1 MARGKSAK
9 RSARPQRPRSPPP
22 GYSHGEAPV
31 RPSLALRLKPGWR
44 VAGAGAFADAAG
56 ARLDVSAELPPGAEL
71 VATVP
76 ALARADPQRLS
87 APERELARHARLVLP
102 AGADAARLLP
112 RVARW
117 AAVQDAALSP
127 QVSLP

>member
-1 MARGKSAK
+1 MARRKTAKSK
-9 RSARPQRPRSPPP
+9 RSRSPPP
-22 GYSHGEAPV
+22 GYSHGEAAV

-56 ARLDVSAELPPGAEL
+56 ARLEVAAGLPPGAEL
-71 VATVP
+71 VPVVP

-102 AGADAARLLP
+102 AGSDAARLLP
-112 RVARW
+112 VVKRW
-117 AAVQDAALSP
+117 ASVEDAGLAP
-127 QVSLP
+127 RVSLP